1 MKAKNISFLVL
12 FLWMFV
18 IQTIYADD
26 TCQSG
31 MRKMY
36 LDETTAYD
44 EGSARNYVPAIN
56 FYEGSG
62 ALWFRRR
69 VLIEPRFEVHLKAAL
84 QKAEVI
90 ESSKE
95 QTLEGFTIGIAG
107 NKNRLSTAA
116 SDYMGYYGFTKSYI
130 IEFDFNKGNHDADDS
145 SFSFRFCDN
154 DCSNDDSKAIS
165 SGKLSYQRFDPT
177 RDMNWDFRLM
187 YADKKLTLYSG
198 ANQVIFTQAV
208 DLAKTLD
215 AYTAYVGFT
224 GHMSGNRRE
233 LNALGTFVCEDNY
246 DISRMTGKF
255 YVNEKEYDTYSFEG
269 GENVQYLFSFINT
282 KGQVV
287 PHCFKQGIWTYNF
300 ALSLDCTAS
309 NYNIRMKDEYSLL
322 LTMNA
327 CNEPGEHTI
336 GISETSHGVGPEKK
350 YTIKSGSLSKIV
362 YIGHDGKKDTSQ
374 TTVASGVRTLSFGT
388 DGGDFS
394 LKGEYM
400 EIVLDFEMTD
410 KSGNKVDLGSTSS
423 EMISKSGLVCNGGS
437 SSLTMRTY
445 EEHYQLVIKVT
456 KAASYT
462 IIKNSFQ
469 LYLYTLLNIFFPS
482 KS

>member
-1 MKAKNISFLVL
+1 MKAKSFSFLVL
-12 FLWMFV
+12 VLWMLV

-62 ALWFRRR
+62 ALWYRRR

-90 ESSKE
+90 ESAKE
-95 QTLEGFTIGIAG
+95 QTLEGFTIVISG
-107 NKNRLSTAA
+107 NKNRLSTAS

-130 IEFDFNKGNHDADDS
+130 IEFDFNKGNKDPDDS
-145 SFSFRFCDN
+145 SYSFRFCDN
-154 DCSNDDSKAIS
+154 DCSNDDSKAIA
-165 SGKLSYQRFDPT
+165 SGKLNLQRFDPT
-177 RDMNWDFRLM
+177 RDMNWDFRLI
-187 YADKKLTLYSG
+187 YADKKLTVYSG
-198 ANQVIFTQAV
+198 ANQQIFSQAV
-208 DLAKTLD
+208 DLAANLN

-233 LNALGTFVCEDNY
+233 LNVLGTFVCEDNF
-246 DISRMTGKF
+246 DIARMTGKF
-255 YVNEKEYDTYSFEG
+255 FVNEKEYDTYSFEG

-282 KGQVV
+282 KGQIV

-309 NYNIRMKDEYSLL
+309 NYNIRMRDEYSLL

-327 CNEPGEHTI
+327 CNEVGEHSI
-336 GISETSHGVGPEKK
+336 GISESSHGVGPEKK

-374 TTVASGVRTLSFGT
+374 TTVTNGVRTLTFGT
-388 DGGDFS
+388 DSGDFS
-394 LKGEYM
+394 LKVN
-400 EIVLDFEMTD
+400 IW
-410 KSGNKVDLGSTSS
+410 K
-423 EMISKSGLVCNGGS
+423 
-437 SSLTMRTY
+437 
-445 EEHYQLVIKVT
+445 
-456 KAASYT
+456 
-462 IIKNSFQ
+462 
-469 LYLYTLLNIFFPS
+469 LYLTS
-482 KS
+482 K